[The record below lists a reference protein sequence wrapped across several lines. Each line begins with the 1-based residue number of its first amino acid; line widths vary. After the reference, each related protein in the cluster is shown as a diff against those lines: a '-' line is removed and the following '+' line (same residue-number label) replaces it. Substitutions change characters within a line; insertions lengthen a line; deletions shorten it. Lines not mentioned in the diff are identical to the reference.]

1 MAHIITV
8 SLREQN
14 ISPKKVRLVI
24 DLVRG
29 MRVDKAIVQTSFI
42 NKKSAKLV
50 NALLKSALDAAKK
63 KDFKE
68 DELFV
73 SESLAQDGKRLKRFQ
88 VKARGRSSQFKK
100 KMSHLKISLG
110 KIEDVKVAKTKKS
123 SEKVKT
129 KEVKKEKDGSK
140 S

>member
-29 MRVDKAIVQTSFI
+29 MRVDKAIIQTSFI

-73 SESLAQDGKRLKRFQ
+73 SESLAQEGKRLKRFQ

-100 KMSHLKISLG
+100 RMSHLKISLG
-110 KIEDVKVAKTKKS
+110 KIEDVKVAKTKQS
-123 SEKVKT
+123 SKKVIA